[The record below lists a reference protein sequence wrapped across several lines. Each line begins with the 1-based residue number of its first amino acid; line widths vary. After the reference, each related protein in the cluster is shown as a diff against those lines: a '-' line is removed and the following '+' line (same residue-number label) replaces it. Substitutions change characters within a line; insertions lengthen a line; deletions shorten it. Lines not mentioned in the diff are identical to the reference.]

1 MGAKLFNNKK
11 VVNTLLFVVIVLL
24 GVNYYSTISYVPF
37 HPDES
42 TYIYM
47 SSDFHQLLND
57 PSSMIYRPDQQSDL
71 KQHYRLIDP
80 PLTRYLIGAGLSI
93 AGIKSLVADWD
104 WGSTWDKNAEL
115 GTLPDKQML
124 LVSRISV
131 ACFFLLALFAIF
143 KTGVQLHN
151 ELTGLIAM
159 LLVGSSA
166 LILLHTRRAMEES
179 LLLLGISLA
188 LWCFT
193 SINKRPWL
201 AGLALVLAVN
211 AKLSAAPLYLM
222 GFAAI
227 FIMDTIQSIN
237 WSRRLVNLLIF
248 TLILIIGT
256 FVLNPIAWNQ
266 PATVIQAAIQERNAL
281 VSEQLASLQ
290 NIDPQHA
297 LSHPSARIA
306 GLITHLFFSQPSA
319 LDIGNYLK
327 DLKPSIDGYL
337 AIPGTSLMRGY
348 LGGTVIFVLTLF
360 GIILM
365 LTKSLFH
372 HNTLN
377 RFWIVFLLGFTFL
390 VVAMTATISLPFQR
404 YVIPLL
410 PFIYLFI
417 AFGISQVLMPN
428 KKAPI

>member
-11 VVNTLLFVVIVLL
+11 LVNTLLFVVIVLL
-24 GVNYYSTISYVPF
+24 GLNYYSTISYVPF

-47 SSDFHQLLND
+47 SSDFHQLLTD
-57 PSSMIYRPDQQSDL
+57 PLSMIYRPEQQSDL

-80 PLTRYLIGAGLSI
+80 PLTRYVIGAGLSI
-93 AGIKSLVADWD
+93 AGIKSLSADWD
-104 WGSTWDKNAEL
+104 WKSTWDENLEL

-131 ACFFLLALFAIF
+131 SCLFLLALFAIF
-143 KTGVQLHN
+143 KTGVHLHN
-151 ELTGLIAM
+151 GLTGLIAM
-159 LLVGSSA
+159 LLVGTSA

-179 LLLLGISLA
+179 LLLLGVSLA

-211 AKLSAAPLYLM
+211 AKLSAAPLYFM
-222 GFAAI
+222 GIAAI
-227 FIMDTIQSIN
+227 LIMDTIQSIN
-237 WSRRLVNLLIF
+237 WSRRLINLLIY
-248 TLILIIGT
+248 TSILIIGT
-256 FVLNPIAWNQ
+256 FILNPIAWNR
-266 PATVIQAAIQERNAL
+266 PATVFQAAIQERNAL
-281 VSEQLASLQ
+281 VSEQLTSLQ
-290 NIDPQHA
+290 NVDPQHA
-297 LSHPSARIA
+297 LSRPGARIA
-306 GLITHLFFSQPSA
+306 GLITHLYFSQPAA
-319 LDIGNYLK
+319 LDIGNYLEE
-327 DLKPSIDGYL
+327 LKPSIEAYFAL
-337 AIPGTSLMRGY
+337 PVTSLLRGY
-348 LGGTVIFVLTLF
+348 IGGLVVFFLSLF

-365 LTKSLFH
+365 LTKLLLHRNNPS
-372 HNTLN
+372 
-377 RFWIVFLLGFTFL
+377 RFWIVFLLGFTVFIT
-390 VVAMTATISLPFQR
+390 AMTATISLPFQR